1 MNEKERLK
9 EIIHIL
15 KESNILNGITPEKF
29 CNIIEKLGPT
39 FIKIGQI
46 MSNRMDI
53 FPKEYC
59 SCLARLR
66 NDVEPMTFEE
76 VSEILKNEYG
86 DYKEIFS
93 YIDKKCLGSASIA
106 QVHKATLTT
115 GESVVIKVQRKDIA
129 NKMAMDVKLLKK
141 AISILHLNSIFKV
154 MDLNEVIDQMYSVA
168 KEEMNFEIEAS
179 HIEEFNNNNKE
190 IVYVKAPHVYQ
201 NLVTTKVLVMEDIDG
216 IIIKNKENLLKS
228 GYDLNEIGLK
238 VCNNYIK
245 QALDDGFFHA
255 DPHPDNII
263 ILDGQIVFIDLGMM
277 GRLTKRNRTL
287 LKKCL
292 KAIVKNDIYEV
303 ERNLLDLSDTY
314 GDINHIKLRRDIES
328 ILSKNAT
335 VELKNTDTVG
345 FVNSMYNMLQN
356 NNIRLDKNITML
368 IRGISVI
375 EGLLEEISPNISLF
389 TVLSNKVKEEA
400 LDDILKKENFIKIGQ
415 DLLNSSASIT
425 KIPNET
431 LKLLTSIN
439 RGETNFNVE
448 LNDSDHKIDKLEKML
463 HQIIIGLLDSALI
476 LGATLVNS
484 ILLRNIYMACAF
496 ILTVWIFISMYLDH
510 IDKG

>member
-1 MNEKERLK
+1 M
-9 EIIHIL
+9 
-15 KESNILNGITPEKF
+15 
-29 CNIIEKLGPT
+29 
-39 FIKIGQI
+39 
-46 MSNRMDI
+46 
-53 FPKEYC
+53 
-59 SCLARLR
+59 
-66 NDVEPMTFEE
+66 
-76 VSEILKNEYG
+76 
-86 DYKEIFS
+86 
-93 YIDKKCLGSASIA
+93 
-106 QVHKATLTT
+106 
-115 GESVVIKVQRKDIA
+115 
-129 NKMAMDVKLLKK
+129 
-141 AISILHLNSIFKV
+141 
-154 MDLNEVIDQMYSVA
+154 
-168 KEEMNFEIEAS
+168 
-179 HIEEFNNNNKE
+179 
-190 IVYVKAPHVYQ
+190 
-201 NLVTTKVLVMEDIDG
+201 
-216 IIIKNKENLLKS
+216 LKS

-345 FVNSMYNMLQN
+345 FINSMYNMLQN

-389 TVLSNKVKEEA
+389 TVLSNKVKEDA